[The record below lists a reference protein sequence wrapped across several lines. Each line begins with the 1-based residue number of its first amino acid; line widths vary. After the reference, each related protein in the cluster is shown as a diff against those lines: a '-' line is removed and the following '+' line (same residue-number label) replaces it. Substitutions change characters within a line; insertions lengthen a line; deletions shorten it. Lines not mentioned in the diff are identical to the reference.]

1 MKFLRKIGHF
11 SSKYWR
17 CQSWGLATRWRCRPA
32 ACPHLASSGWRWP
45 SANRQPE
52 PFFGPISPAFGDF
65 ASFQKHCPWESQAD
79 VSCAPL
85 PSFGPCAPYLLPPI
99 SRPFSSRQHRC
110 RQPLS
115 RAPRRLAV
123 WSTSRAGAVQQLLGS
138 AWCGRGGAASV
149 RATGSMLDVLAL
161 LPPLAERGVQ
171 VMAPGA
177 EGVPAHSGLAWHCWA
192 GAGLWRAPPL
202 HVALLQTR
210 VQTAPFVLHLPSHRS

>member
-1 MKFLRKIGHF
+1 MMSRRSPVQVQVML
-11 SSKYWR
+11 
-17 CQSWGLATRWRCRPA
+17 QAPMQCRASEWHKVGA
-32 ACPHLASSGWRWP
+32 AVKLKG
-45 SANRQPE
+45 
-52 PFFGPISPAFGDF
+52 
-65 ASFQKHCPWESQAD
+65 PWESQAD

-115 RAPRRLAV
+115 PAPRRLAV